1 MNEAGS
7 GGVGVT
13 VGIGVAVVIV
23 VVVVVVEVEGVV
35 MRGNRGEGLEDEVSL
50 RRRS

>member
-23 VVVVVVEVEGVV
+23 VVVVEVEGVV
-35 MRGNRGEGLEDEVSL
+35 MRGNRGQGLEDEVSL

>member
-7 GGVGVT
+7 GEVGVT
-13 VGIGVAVVIV
+13 VGIGVAVVI

>member
-7 GGVGVT
+7 GEVGVT
-13 VGIGVAVVIV
+13 VGIGVAVVI
-23 VVVVVVEVEGVV
+23 VVVVEVEGVV